1 MSKKQLVRLIKLSLL
16 CIFAAGANYLLNFIA
31 VFGGFFI
38 DERSEAATV
47 LARAWPSE

>member
-1 MSKKQLVRLIKLSLL
+1 LRLITKKN
-16 CIFAAGANYLLNFIA
+16 AANTSSQRYCLQPVG
-31 VFGGFFI
+31 VI

>member
-1 MSKKQLVRLIKLSLL
+1 MEGFVIRQEFVYLIKKN
-16 CIFAAGANYLLNFIA
+16 AANISPQRYCLQPVG
-31 VFGGFFI
+31 VI